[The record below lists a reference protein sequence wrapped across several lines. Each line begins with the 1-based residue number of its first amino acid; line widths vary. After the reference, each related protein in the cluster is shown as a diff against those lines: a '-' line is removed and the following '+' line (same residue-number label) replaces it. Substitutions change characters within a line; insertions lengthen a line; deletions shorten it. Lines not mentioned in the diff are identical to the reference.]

1 MDNKNTIDDSSKPK
15 ASLLFRILYITNYV
29 AMAIAVVIALAIS
42 GGVGIFFAIAVI
54 SLLTP
59 CVILYLILIIWWT
72 LKYKQKGGVNR
83 FPQ

>member
-1 MDNKNTIDDSSKPK
+1 MDNKNTIESSPKPNP
-15 ASLLFRILYITNYV
+15 SLLFRILYITNYV

-42 GGVGIFFAIAVI
+42 GGEGIFFAIAVI

-72 LKYKQKGGVNR
+72 LKYKQKGGVNK
-83 FPQ
+83 FPN